1 MFPAL
6 IVSPSLQEWLCL
18 VFFQLIYC
26 TNYVMYKNVCHH
38 FVNEMGV
45 VLIKSGYGQQKIFS
59 ALTRTLEK
67 NPPFRIPGS
76 APELGVVKVYSTMTN
91 LITV

>member
-6 IVSPSLQEWLCL
+6 IVSPSLQEEWLCL

-45 VLIKSGYGQQKIFS
+45 VLIKTGCGHQKFQLANARIGK
-59 ALTRTLEK
+59 E
-67 NPPFRIPGS
+67 PPF
-76 APELGVVKVYSTMTN
+76 
-91 LITV
+91 